1 MTARFGPAGS
11 GDAFA
16 AAGYKSALQVP
27 GYLAGLGLTAYEYQC
42 GRGVRISEA
51 TARKLG
57 DKAREHGITLSL
69 HAPYYISL
77 SSLEAEKRDNSIT
90 YLLDSARAAD
100 WMGARRVILHS
111 GSCGKQ
117 SREQALELAVDT
129 LSRARTALDE
139 AGFAHIVLCPE
150 VMGKINQLGTLEE
163 VLTLCEIDSRNLPC
177 IDFGHLNARTGGAL
191 TGRAAFAAVLD
202 QVTARLGPERGQSF
216 HSHFSMI
223 EYTAGGETR
232 HLTFE

>member
-163 VLTLCEIDSRNLPC
+163 VLTLCEIDPRNLPC

-191 TGRAAFAAVLD
+191 TGRAAFAAVL
-202 QVTARLGPERGQSF
+202 
-216 HSHFSMI
+216 
-223 EYTAGGETR
+223 
-232 HLTFE
+232 